1 MAIEYKSI
9 FDMQPV
15 TKLLENDKFLV
26 ARGNDTWYSTKS
38 TTYSSLSSDLADIL
52 QEIQFDVKIIN
63 DRGAL
68 AGGGSK
74 ATASASVISL
84 IDNDLALI
92 KQNFISKI
100 EDQIVNTKWN
110 FLEIPVYSAQY
121 STKTPSNAFATI
133 GKASEIAEDASSR
146 NVLFC
151 HTFFDKDI
159 AGKGFKLVDLIPKA
173 KIPPSI
179 TVWASFNCTGTGA
192 RKPTFMVDN
201 ASEVARIEGTETI
214 QTNHATYSRSN
225 KYCAYVSGLDNP
237 ETLDSTVIRADNI
250 AAAVICT
257 IMVYA
262 GKADFS

>member
-100 EDQIVNTKWN
+100 ED
-110 FLEIPVYSAQY
+110 
-121 STKTPSNAFATI
+121 
-133 GKASEIAEDASSR
+133 
-146 NVLFC
+146 
-151 HTFFDKDI
+151 
-159 AGKGFKLVDLIPKA
+159 
-173 KIPPSI
+173 
-179 TVWASFNCTGTGA
+179 
-192 RKPTFMVDN
+192 
-201 ASEVARIEGTETI
+201 
-214 QTNHATYSRSN
+214 
-225 KYCAYVSGLDNP
+225 
-237 ETLDSTVIRADNI
+237 
-250 AAAVICT
+250 
-257 IMVYA
+257 
-262 GKADFS
+262 